1 MLNPAHRF
9 HAAVLVL
16 CGRGELKQRLIS
28 AYQDHLA
35 DLEDSELPNDVRQI
49 FSELR
54 ERLSCV
60 APLNGEGA
68 IRASVRKMSVDE
80 ADKCARLV
88 AEIHIEVMRLVD
100 DTQATLPLE
109 VAEQTAAAPP
119 FLVKSG

>member
-9 HAAVLVL
+9 HAAISVL
-16 CGRGELKQRLIS
+16 CGRGELKQRLVS
-28 AYQDHLA
+28 AYQDNLA
-35 DLEDSELPNDVRQI
+35 ELEDSELPIDVRQA

-60 APLNGEGA
+60 APLNGEGP

-80 ADKCARLV
+80 ADACARMV
-88 AEIHIEVMRLVD
+88 ADIHLEVLRLVD

-109 VAEQTAAAPP
+109 AAERDVAAPP